1 MASNSG
7 RKSNSSDRSTGRK
20 KVVISAQQTNRVRNS
35 KSVPKAKTATR
46 RTTSQR
52 KTATTAPLTQAAQKR
67 ADSKRDLRER
77 RLKGQRLKSRL
88 MVGLGIGAVIL
99 VIFALVSLYRS
110 SVFAVE
116 RVTVVGNAH
125 LSADEVRE
133 LAAVPEDATL
143 LRFPAS
149 EVESRLEA
157 SPWISSA
164 TVTRDFPDTMR
175 IRVSEYVPAAIVD
188 TGAAALWLVD
198 DQGWVIAQQT
208 PETTS
213 TLITIRDL
221 EAFEPVEGERSTSEA
236 LRNALRVWEGLGP
249 ELRERTRV
257 ISAPSVDR
265 TALLTKDDITIF
277 VGSADD
283 IKRKDLVARRILEEQ
298 AGKVVSINVRTVD
311 RPTWRGVGTQ

>member
-1 MASNSG
+1 
-7 RKSNSSDRSTGRK
+7 
-20 KVVISAQQTNRVRNS
+20 
-35 KSVPKAKTATR
+35 
-46 RTTSQR
+46 
-52 KTATTAPLTQAAQKR
+52 
-67 ADSKRDLRER
+67 
-77 RLKGQRLKSRL
+77 
-88 MVGLGIGAVIL
+88 MVGLGVAALL
-99 VIFALVSLYRS
+99 VVVLGLVSLYRS
-110 SVFAVE
+110 SIFAVE

-125 LSADEVRE
+125 LSTDEVRA
-133 LAAVPEDATL
+133 LAALPKDATL
-143 LRFPAS
+143 LRFPAD
-149 EVESRLEA
+149 ETESRLEA

-175 IRVSEYVPAAIVD
+175 IRVSEYTPAAVVD
-188 TGAAALWLVD
+188 TGGAVLWLVD
-198 DQGWVIAQQT
+198 GQGWVIAQQT

-236 LRNALRVWEGLGP
+236 LRNSLRVWEGLGP

-265 TALLTKDDITIF
+265 TALMTKDDITIF
-277 VGSADD
+277 VGSAED
-283 IKRKDLVARRILEEQ
+283 IERKDLVARRILEEQ